1 MPDLLRGARR
11 PLPVLAFLL
20 ASSVLAAC
28 TGAGTPSGSPGAPET
43 SPSGAAGAIGH
54 ATGATDVILRAEQAG
69 GFTPLE
75 FQITRVPEFT
85 LYGDGTVLYQLPF
98 DPNDASPLGPPRLAV
113 ATLSPEQMDALLA
126 FAINAGGL
134 GGAKAQYINPLVADA
149 PDTIFTIATDDVTKT
164 VTAQALGAADD
175 PTNPDASN
183 PDAATIKA
191 LKALYDTLVPF
202 GDQIARG
209 NATDAGLYQPTAYR
223 ATLQEGQTAE
233 GEMHRLA
240 VDGPDARRLP
250 VEPRFE
256 LPGRDSHPGAGRGAV
271 TDARGR
277 SLHRRRH
284 RPGSCAVSS
293 LAPAPVARGGQ
304 VRSVSFRP
312 DRAKKSSLT
321 RIPRRSAP
329 SPRS

>member
-1 MPDLLRGARR
+1 MA
-11 PLPVLAFLL
+11 
-20 ASSVLAAC
+20 
-28 TGAGTPSGSPGAPET
+28 
-43 SPSGAAGAIGH
+43 H

-98 DPNDASPLGPPRLAV
+98 DPNDASPLGPPRLAL

-164 VTAQALGAADD
+164 VTAQALGLADD

-223 ATLQEGQTAE
+223 ATLQEGQAAE
-233 GEMHRLA
+233 GEMIDWPWTDLTLDDFLSNPNSSFRVATLTPEQAAALSPTPEGGLFTVA
-240 VDGPDARRLP
+240 VIGPDRVP
-250 VEPRFE
+250 YQV
-256 LPGRDSHPGAGRGAV
+256 V
-271 TDARGR
+271 TA
-277 SLHRRRH
+277 S
-284 RPGSCAVSS
+284 
-293 LAPAPVARGGQ
+293 PVARGGPM
-304 VRSVSFRP
+304 RSASFRP
-312 DRAKKSSLT
+312 DRGKKSNLT